1 MTAKERYMVLKEKW
15 KVELGAI
22 LGFRNKKA
30 PNQITGHLCDLFFH
44 EKRRQSLLE
53 LIKSLGIWDK
63 NSKRELTQTE
73 ISNFQ
78 RLIEG
83 VAVISRVAASN
94 QKIRVLELRRFCIEF
109 HIFVSTTW
117 PWILWGETFHRLVDH
132 LWEFSL
138 LNYNRGLG
146 SVSEQSLEAS
156 HKVSQYII
164 ITSYIQRRAKMGVIY
179 ILHCPSVGPVRFL
192 KIFKIF
198 EICFVHNICPD
209 HYFTV
214 AVLVS
219 VEMTILF
226 NMNQ

>member
-1 MTAKERYMVLKEKW
+1 MLSTLHTKLRSVPFVEDLICRDLSGCRQWGQGRLPVTAKERYMVLKEKW

-63 NSKRELTQTE
+63 SSKRELTQTK
-73 ISNFQ
+73 ISNFE

-117 PWILWGETFHRLVDH
+117 P
-132 LWEFSL
+132 
-138 LNYNRGLG
+138 
-146 SVSEQSLEAS
+146 
-156 HKVSQYII
+156 
-164 ITSYIQRRAKMGVIY
+164 
-179 ILHCPSVGPVRFL
+179 
-192 KIFKIF
+192 
-198 EICFVHNICPD
+198 
-209 HYFTV
+209 
-214 AVLVS
+214 
-219 VEMTILF
+219 
-226 NMNQ
+226 